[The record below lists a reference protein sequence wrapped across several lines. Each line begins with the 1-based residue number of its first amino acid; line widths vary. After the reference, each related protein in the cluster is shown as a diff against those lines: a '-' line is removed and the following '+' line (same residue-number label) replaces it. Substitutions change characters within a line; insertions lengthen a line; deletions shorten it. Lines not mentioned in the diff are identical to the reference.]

1 MAKREVKCE
10 LQLVGLILYPFP
22 FGLEFGRDVGREYG
36 KEDHSGRGKDNGKN
50 LPDLGDSEDIG
61 SHGGNV
67 HQCPVESVPIGLDGR
82 VDVVFHVVEYDA
94 AKVDRGEK
102 YREIGGKKIGYT
114 TTGHPAYDERYP
126 VYTSC

>member
-36 KEDHSGRGKDNGKN
+36 KEDHSGRSKA
-50 LPDLGDSEDIG
+50 
-61 SHGGNV
+61 
-67 HQCPVESVPIGLDGR
+67 GR

>member
-1 MAKREVKCE
+1 M
-10 LQLVGLILYPFP
+10 
-22 FGLEFGRDVGREYG
+22 EFGSHVGREYG
-36 KEDHSGRGKDNGKN
+36 EEDHACRGKDDGKN
-50 LPDLGDSEDIG
+50 LPDFSDPEDVG
-61 SHGGNV
+61 AYGGYV
-67 HQCPVESVPIGLDGR
+67 HQSPVESVPVGLDGW

-126 VYTSC
+126 VYTSRQRDQTENEPGGVRDRSR